1 MDWVKKYQELKERVE
16 GLTSTEEEK
25 KRIKKE
31 EELFASRGWE
41 EYIALTHTI
50 LSRID
55 AFPLL
60 SATAG
65 GTVFNSLFLNKAG
78 RKEDERFRTEGYE
91 KLEKGPLVLSLK
103 AQGSTYKEITM
114 RMREVYVAVDKLL
127 ASSSFYYESLKKEP
141 FEKSEGGGRRIVV
154 TASLTESGPLEQEG
168 ESYFII
174 DGSHCLLPREE
185 KY

>member
-1 MDWVKKYQELKERVE
+1 MDWEKKYQELKERVD
-16 GLTSTEEEK
+16 GITSTDEEK

-31 EELFASRGWE
+31 EELFASRGLE

-50 LSRID
+50 LSRLD
-55 AFPLL
+55 VFPLL

-78 RKEDERFRTEGYE
+78 RKDDDRFRTEGYE
-91 KLEKGPLVLSLK
+91 NLEKGPLVLSLK
-103 AQGSTYKEITM
+103 AQGTTYKEIIM
-114 RMREVYVAVDKLL
+114 RLREVYVAVDKLL
-127 ASSSFYYESLKKEP
+127 ASSPFYYESLEKDP
-141 FEKSEGGGRRIVV
+141 LEKSEGRGRRIVV
-154 TASLTESGPLEQEG
+154 SSSLTDSSPLEKEG

-174 DGSHCLLPREE
+174 DVTQCLLPCEE